1 MSQSRLT
8 SATESLLNE
17 FADRRGMSK
26 RAKKEFQA
34 GLQGKQW
41 IQGMSASFS
50 QKETLD
56 FLLLVTEPIVEMRW
70 QLNR

>member
-1 MSQSRLT
+1 MNQSELS
-8 SATESLLNE
+8 SATQSLLDE
-17 FADRRGMSK
+17 YIDRRGMSK

-34 GLQGKQW
+34 SLQGKQW